1 MGSMITLTA
10 KDGHAFEAYVAEP
23 KGEPKAGLVVIQEI
37 FGVND
42 HMREVTD
49 EFAEQGYL
57 AICPAFFD
65 RVEPKLV
72 LSYSDFGRGRDI
84 VGQITDDAVLADINA
99 AATHVRSAGKVGVIG
114 YCWGGAM
121 AFLGACKAD
130 VDCGVSYYG
139 TRLIQYSPGMK
150 PRVPMQYHYGET
162 DQSFPMEA
170 VEKVMAEQPEG
181 GHFVY
186 PGADH
191 GFSCTGRPQ
200 YNAEATKLALGRV
213 LAFFEQT
220 L

>member
-1 MGSMITLTA
+1 MGSTIKLTA
-10 KDGHAFEAYVAEP
+10 KDGHAFDAYVAEP
-23 KGEPKAGLVVIQEI
+23 DGAPKAGVVVIQEI

-42 HMREVTD
+42 HMMEVTD
-49 EFAEQGYL
+49 EFAKNGYL

-65 RVEPKLV
+65 RVESGLV
-72 LSYSDFGRGRDI
+72 LSYSDFGRGRDT
-84 VGQITDDAVLADINA
+84 VGQISDDAVLADINA
-99 AATHVRSAGKVGVIG
+99 AADHVRSAGKVGVIG

-121 AFLGACKAD
+121 AFLGASKAN

-139 TRLIQYSPGMK
+139 TRLIQYSPEMK

-162 DQSFPMEA
+162 DQSFPMKA

-181 GHFVY
+181 EHFVY
-186 PGADH
+186 PEADH

-200 YNAEATKLALGRV
+200 YNADASQLALGRV
-213 LAFFEQT
+213 LAFFNQT